1 MKAKFLTAI
10 LLLCVSLG
18 FSQEL
23 DSIEITL
30 YSEINTY
37 VNQGYYPGV
46 IEKVEQMEQNYPE
59 SVFIIPSRLSKSEA
73 LIQLGRYEEAEESLN
88 KVLPAMYFGNEDLDK
103 CWYLFGKTQFYLD
116 KKDKA
121 LQSFYNCCTTAKK
134 ADNYRYY
141 HSAVFYS
148 GRIYYLQE
156 NYQEAEPLFE
166 YVVTHGKNFGKNDYY
181 EACQKLILCYNS
193 LKQYDK
199 TISLYEQL
207 DLSAFPV
214 SVSSFINFYGAEAY
228 EKTGDYLKAYN
239 LYCGLIENKDRG
251 LAVSSLKNAYLISH
265 AQKLDVNTSDLLNKI
280 KENQEGFSS
289 ILSDFWTR
297 LGIDAYN
304 SKDFK
309 KARECF
315 NYAQENKTE
324 DTDLVI
330 QLYEIKMKL
339 DEGLTPEQAKKVC
352 VGMYALES
360 RINASK
366 VPHIQDSYYSI
377 LLHCRA
383 LNNEWVAVKSC
394 FDNILYPDD
403 EALYYGAAA
412 YFKTGNYA
420 EAESIIKDCKLPKAA
435 ALHANILGRQNR
447 NQEAAEIY
455 VALNAS
461 RSLSNEDR
469 LEFAKVLYNQK
480 KYDAAYKHAKT
491 ANQPHSTYI
500 CGLCSIKTG
509 NWADAIVQL
518 DTYYKKYSKE
528 YGYGD
533 EAFFY
538 KSLAEYKSADYK
550 KAYADFEYFGNLST
564 PNLSYIR
571 RAYSYAA
578 KSAVLMGDYEK
589 ASVQAEKLRKIS
601 FNEKD
606 KQEAIIFCAE
616 IYTDSGNYNQAVNTL
631 EPYTRG
637 KSDFALKCLYSL
649 ADIYERKGDLAKSDE
664 LYEKIFN
671 EFPKTVEAEESLYR
685 RGELYLSRRN
695 YAEAEIRFT
704 AYLNNY
710 ANGTYADAAYYYCG
724 DCNLQLKNYSKS
736 VMQNK
741 TLISRYPKSTYC
753 YGAMK
758 NILEAFYAEEKYGE
772 ALTIAQQI
780 EKKYPIQ
787 AVSDGVNKKV
797 IELEKIVGGT
807 DRHIVEKQAEYDK
820 NGNTSTKKG
829 RNAGS
834 ELVKLYAVYGSRQDA
849 FNLAMELIPLQKERD
864 EFYSKAENCD
874 FVAAYYK
881 ETGDNSNAASMYL
894 KAAEYYRSSGND
906 KTNKAAAALYAAV
919 DCFASENMRGDAQ
932 QTAALL
938 IKLYPESRQAR
949 SVNSLL
955 NQEFEL

>member
-1 MKAKFLTAI
+1 MKAKLLTAI
-10 LLLCVSLG
+10 LLLCAGLV
-18 FSQEL
+18 FPQQL
-23 DSIEITL
+23 DSIEINL

-37 VNQGYYPGV
+37 INQGYYPGV
-46 IEKVEQMEQNYPE
+46 IEKVEQMEKKYPE
-59 SVFIIPSRLSKSEA
+59 SVFIIPARLSKSEA
-73 LIQLGRYEEAEESLN
+73 LIQLGRYEEAETALS

-103 CWYLFGKTQFYLD
+103 FWYLYGKTQFYMD
-116 KKDKA
+116 KKNEA
-121 LQSFYNCCTTAKK
+121 LQSFYNCCTMAKK
-134 ADNYRYY
+134 AENFRYY
-141 HSAVFYS
+141 HPAVFYS
-148 GRIYYLQE
+148 GRIYFLEEEYE
-156 NYQEAEPLFE
+156 KAEPLFE
-166 YVVTHGKNFGKNDYY
+166 YVVSNGKNFGKNDYY

-193 LKQYDK
+193 LNQYEK

-207 DLSAFPV
+207 DIKLLPESVGAFI
-214 SVSSFINFYGAEAY
+214 SFYTAEAY
-228 EKTGDYLKAYN
+228 EKTGEYLKAYN
-239 LYCGLIENKDRG
+239 MYCSLIENKDRG
-251 LAVSSLKNAYLISH
+251 LSVSSLKNAYSISH
-265 AQKLDVNTSDLLNKI
+265 AKNLDVNTSDLLNKI
-280 KENQEGFSS
+280 KEKQDDFSS

-304 SKDFK
+304 AKDFK

-315 NYAQENKTE
+315 GYAQENKTE
-324 DTDLVI
+324 ETDLVT

-339 DEGLTPEQAKKVC
+339 DEGLTPDQAKRVC

-360 RINASK
+360 RVNSST

-412 YFKTGNYA
+412 YYKSGNYA

-435 ALHANILGRQNR
+435 ALHANILGRQGR
-447 NQEAAEIY
+447 NQEAADIY
-455 VALNAS
+455 VALNSS

-491 ANQPHSTYI
+491 ANQPYSTYI

-528 YGYGD
+528 NGYAD

-538 KSLAEYKSADYK
+538 KALAEYKSADYQ
-550 KAYADFEYFGNLST
+550 KAYNDFEYFGNLST

-578 KSAVLMGDYEK
+578 KAAVLLGDYEK

-606 KQEAIIFCAE
+606 KQESIIFCAE
-616 IYTDSGNYNQAVNTL
+616 IYTDSGNYNQAISTL
-631 EPYTRG
+631 EPYT
-637 KSDFALKCLYSL
+637 KSKTDFSLKCLYQL
-649 ADIYERKGDLAKSDE
+649 ADVYERKGDIEKSDG
-664 LYEKIFN
+664 LYERIFQD
-671 EFPKTVEAEESLYR
+671 FPKTVEAEESLYR

-695 YAEAEIRFT
+695 YYEAENRFT

-710 ANGTYADAAYYYCG
+710 SNGTYADAAYYYCG

-741 TLISRYPKSTYC
+741 TLISKFPKSTYC
-753 YGAMK
+753 YSAMK
-758 NILEAFYAEEKYGE
+758 NLLEAFYAEEKYGE
-772 ALTIAQQI
+772 ALTVAQQI
-780 EKKYPIQ
+780 EKKYPVQ

-807 DRHIVEKQAEYDK
+807 DRHIVEKQTEYEK
-820 NGNTSTKKG
+820 NGNSSTKKG

-834 ELVKLYAVYGSRQDA
+834 ELVQLYAVYGSRNDA
-849 FNLAMELIPLQKERD
+849 FKLAMELIPLQKDRD
-864 EFYSKAENCD
+864 EFYYKAENCD

-881 ETGDNSNAASMYL
+881 ETGDNQNAASMYL

-955 NQEFEL
+955 N